1 MQKPSEFP
9 LPLLNF
15 QLKSQLAQPIGK
27 AVASRI
33 GITRRGWR
41 RANLVIPAVALGML
55 LSWAGRVGAQTPPA
69 PAEPTAPAPAVQ
81 AAPEELTEAIARL
94 DAAASGRNLRD
105 VMRLFSRSFTH
116 ADGLTYDTLSDALQ
130 KFWEPYSSLSYQTV
144 LDSWERD
151 GDALVANTTTT
162 ITGTREINGRIL
174 TLNSILSTRQRYES
188 GRIVSQEVLSER
200 TEVSSGDFPPSVQ
213 VQLPEQVLVG
223 QSFDFDVI
231 VQEPLGDRLL
241 LGAAIEEPVNAEGYL
256 SAAPLNLEL
265 LSAGGLF
272 KTGQAPALPS
282 DRWVT
287 GVLVRED
294 GIVQHTRRLQIVDD
308 PSLITTPAPTPA
320 SRRRLP
326 RLR

>member
-1 MQKPSEFP
+1 MQKPPEFP

-15 QLKSQLAQPIGK
+15 QLKCQLAQPIGK
-27 AVASRI
+27 TVASRI
-33 GITRRGWR
+33 GMTRRGWR
-41 RANLVIPAVALGML
+41 RANLVIPAVLLGVL

-69 PAEPTAPAPAVQ
+69 PAVQ
-81 AAPEELTEAIARL
+81 AAPAELTEAIARM
-94 DAAASGRNLRD
+94 DAAASSRNLRD
-105 VMRLFSRSFTH
+105 VMRLFSRNFTH
-116 ADGLTYDTLSDALQ
+116 ADGLTYDTLSNALQ
-130 KFWEPYSSLSYQTV
+130 RFWQPYRSLTYQTV

-151 GDALVANTTTT
+151 GNAIVANTTTT
-162 ITGTREINGRIL
+162 ITGTRDINGRIV
-174 TLNSILSTRQRYES
+174 TLNSVLSTRQRYEN
-188 GRIVSQEVLSER
+188 GRIVSQSVLSER

-213 VQLPEQVLVG
+213 VQLPAQVLVG

-241 LGAAIEEPVNAEGYL
+241 LGTAIEEPVNAEGYL

-282 DRWVT
+282 DRWIT

-294 GIVQHTRRLQIVDD
+294 GIVQHTRRLQVVDD
-308 PSLITTPAPTPA
+308 PSLITTPPPAP
-320 SRRRLP
+320 RRRLP